1 MTKSTLRRNLTVYYD
16 INNLEDREML
26 KVHYVTYIA
35 RRNTYS
41 ASLEVSRRL
50 FAKIMSTGKILVA
63 AEMHAMRTWIWTGV
77 ITVKGTNTKQPNA
90 AIKSY
95 VDTYGG
101 AQGCGMPNKR
111 EEMH

>member
-1 MTKSTLRRNLTVYYD
+1 
-16 INNLEDREML
+16 
-26 KVHYVTYIA
+26 
-35 RRNTYS
+35 
-41 ASLEVSRRL
+41 
-50 FAKIMSTGKILVA
+50 
-63 AEMHAMRTWIWTGV
+63 MHAMRTWIWTGV